1 MENKINPLW
10 KTVLTV
16 LVTMLFTS
24 ILFYIT
30 KPQRGNAVELLP
42 APTPESVVVDIFG
55 AVVNPGVYTLTP
67 NSRIYE
73 AIDIAGGLLEDAY
86 TGHLNQ
92 AAHVIDGQKIE
103 IPLLVKNEDEYYTI
117 GEIDQ
122 VASDPT
128 GLINI
133 NSASVDELIEL
144 PNIGETRAKAIID
157 YRNLNGPFTN
167 IDDIIKVSGIG
178 DITFKLIKDLITI
191 YSDS

>member
-1 MENKINPLW
+1 MEKKTNPLW

-42 APTPESVVVDIFG
+42 APTPESVIVDIFG
-55 AVVNPGVYTLTP
+55 AVVNPGVYTLSP

-73 AIDIAGGLLEDAY
+73 AIKIAGGLLEDAY

-103 IPLLVKNEDEYYTI
+103 IPLLVKNEEEYYTI

-122 VASDPT
+122 AASDPT

-133 NSASVDELIEL
+133 NSASVDELVEL

-157 YRNLNGPFTN
+157 YRNLNGPFTI
-167 IDDIIKVSGIG
+167 IDDVVKVSGIG
-178 DITFKLIKDLITI
+178 EITLNLIKDLITI

>member
-1 MENKINPLW
+1 MENKIDPLW

-30 KPQRGNAVELLP
+30 KPQRGNSVELLP

-55 AVVNPGVYTLTP
+55 AVADPGVYTLSP
-67 NSRIYE
+67 DSRIYE
-73 AIDIAGGLLEDAY
+73 AIEIAGGLLEDAY

-103 IPLLVKNEDEYYTI
+103 IPLLVKNEEEYYTI

-122 VASDPT
+122 AVSDPIS
-128 GLINI
+128 LINI

-144 PNIGETRAKAIID
+144 PNIGETRANAIID
-157 YRNLNGPFTN
+157 YRNLNGPFTK
-167 IDDIIKVSGIG
+167 IDDVINVSGIG
-178 DITFKLIKDLITI
+178 EITFKLIKDLITI
-191 YSDS
+191 Y

>member
-55 AVVNPGVYTLTP
+55 AVVNPGVYTLSP
-67 NSRIYE
+67 DSRIFE
-73 AIDIAGGLLEDAY
+73 AIEIAGGLLEDAY

-144 PNIGETRAKAIID
+144 PNIGETRANAIID

-167 IDDIIKVSGIG
+167 IDDVVKVSGIG